1 MENLNINL
9 KCAVAAII
17 ILLFTYFYYN
27 GKSQVTFLS
36 LGTAVLFWTIT
47 LATVVI
53 VALAIRILGKFAITG
68 MLYPNFLFYLV
79 LPFLLLLFLG
89 WILYGTVELPMAES
103 LASFMASVKKF
114 TVRHLPYIGGLSI
127 IIAMAIWTIARNNAS
142 ETASSFSANINFA
155 VASVLAILLVSI
167 ILYQSKK
174 ISQPPLPEKFSAY
187 RLLGSPILEGP
198 YEITLLLESDG
209 QNIAARPLFISETK
223 HVVINVNYPS
233 SNKNAPLYKSYKIG
247 STGRIVDSLD
257 ASELSAQGN
266 RILFEKGYLR
276 VEGSENHYSWIFDG
290 IRTPLVMA
298 AHRDFSTD
306 VTELSPDSAIKL
318 EYFHRT
324 AKVKDGEEPNDHWRG
339 TNYYRIT
346 TKSDTIRFRLEDQNS
361 KPVLEYYPCSDMG
374 FGLLRL
380 NGKSYYIIKQ
390 RH

>member
-9 KCAVAAII
+9 KCVAAAVI

-36 LGTAVLFWTIT
+36 LGTAVFFWAIT

-53 VALAIRILGKFAITG
+53 AALAIRILVKFAISG
-68 MLYPNFLFYLV
+68 VLYPNFFFYLV
-79 LPFLLLLFLG
+79 IPFLLLLFLG
-89 WILYGTVELPMAES
+89 WILYGIVELPMAES
-103 LASFMASVKKF
+103 LASFMGSVKNF
-114 TVRHLPYIGGLSI
+114 IARHLPYIAGLSI

-142 ETASSFSANINFA
+142 ETASSFSANINFV
-155 VASVLAILLVSI
+155 VASVLAILLVSV

-174 ISQPPLPEKFSAY
+174 IGQPPLPEKFSTY
-187 RLLGSPILEGP
+187 NLLGSPILEGQ

-209 QNIAARPLFISETK
+209 QNIAARPLFISEKK
-223 HVVINVNYPS
+223 HVVINVNYLS

-247 STGRIVDSLD
+247 STGSIIDSLN
-257 ASELSAQGN
+257 ASELSTDGN
-266 RILFEKGYLR
+266 SLLFEKGYLR
-276 VEGSENHYSWIFDG
+276 PEGSENRYSWIFDG
-290 IRTPLVMA
+290 DRTPLVMA
-298 AHRDFSTD
+298 AHKDFSTD
-306 VTELSPDSAIKL
+306 VTELSPDSTLML

-324 AKVKDGEEPNDHWRG
+324 AKLKDGEESNDHWRG
-339 TNYYRIT
+339 TNYYSIT

-361 KPVLEYYPCSDMG
+361 RPVLEYYPCPEMD

>member
-9 KCAVAAII
+9 KCAAAAVI

-36 LGTAVLFWTIT
+36 LGTAVFFWAIT

-53 VALAIRILGKFAITG
+53 VALAIKILGKFAITG
-68 MLYPNFLFYLV
+68 VLYPNFFFYLV
-79 LPFLLLLFLG
+79 LPFLLFLFLG
-89 WILYGTVELPMAES
+89 WILYGIVELPMAES
-103 LASFMASVKKF
+103 LASFMGSVKDF
-114 TVRHLPYIGGLSI
+114 IARHMPYIVGLSI

-142 ETASSFSANINFA
+142 ETASSFSTNINFA
-155 VASVLAILLVSI
+155 VASGLSILLVSV

-187 RLLGSPILEGP
+187 TLLGSPILEGP
-198 YEITLLLESDG
+198 FEITLLLESEG
-209 QNIAARPLFISETK
+209 QNIAARPLFISEKK

-247 STGRIVDSLD
+247 STGKIIDSLN
-257 ASELSAQGN
+257 ASELSTDGN
-266 RILFEKGYLR
+266 SVLFEKDYLR
-276 VEGSENHYSWIFDG
+276 LEGSENRYSWIFDG
-290 IRTPLVMA
+290 NRTPLVMA
-298 AHRDFSTD
+298 AHKDFSMD
-306 VTELSPDSAIKL
+306 VTELSPDSTLML

-324 AKVKDGEEPNDHWRG
+324 AKIKDGEEPNDHWRG
-339 TNYYRIT
+339 TNYYSIT

-361 KPVLEYYPCSDMG
+361 RPVLEYYPCPQMD

-380 NGKSYYIIKQ
+380 NGKSYYIITQ